1 MATAKK
7 TGKGTATRYEYD
19 PSMCERMVELGKAG
33 KSQKAI
39 WSELGI
45 SAGAADRF
53 KRDYPDFADA
63 LDLSRVHSQAY
74 YENLMLTNLENKN
87 FNSRLVEI
95 ALKGQHAADYREDRT
110 QKVDLKA
117 DVTIDFGSAVND
129 LIKQLKTSG

>member
-7 TGKGTATRYEYD
+7 TGTGKATRYEYD
-19 PSMCERMVELGKAG
+19 PKMCERMIELGKVG

-53 KRDYPDFADA
+53 KRDHPEFADA

-74 YENLMLTNLENKN
+74 YENLMLENLENKN

-95 ALKGQHAADYREDRT
+95 ALRGQHAGDYRDDRN

-117 DVTIDFGSAVND
+117 EVKVDFGSAVND
-129 LIKQLKTSG
+129 LIAQLKKAG

>member
-7 TGKGTATRYEYD
+7 TGTGKATRYEYD
-19 PSMCERMVELGKAG
+19 PKMCERMIELGKVG

-53 KRDYPDFADA
+53 KRDYPEFADA

-74 YENLMLTNLENKN
+74 YENLMLENLENKN

-95 ALKGQHAADYREDRT
+95 ALRGQHAGDYRDDRN

-117 DVTIDFGSAVND
+117 EVKVDFGSAVND
-129 LIKQLKTSG
+129 LIAQLKKAG

>member
-7 TGKGTATRYEYD
+7 TGTGTATRYEYS
-19 PSMCERMVELGKAG
+19 PAMCERMIELGKMG

-53 KRDYPDFADA
+53 KRDYPEFADA

-74 YENLMLTNLENKN
+74 YENLMLENLENKN

-95 ALKGQHAADYREDRT
+95 ALRGQHAGDYRDDKN

-117 DVTIDFGSAVND
+117 EVKVDFGSAVTD
-129 LIKQLKTSG
+129 LLAQLKKAG